1 MIFWNTEF
9 HHPANV
15 ELKWIKTAKVVP
27 KWPHLASC
35 LLPCEQRL
43 HFRGMSWRA
52 KSSLCR
58 QPFSFLSCMRKIRH
72 AIRKQLVR
80 KIMDNRKTG

>member
-1 MIFWNTEF
+1 MRHGRKQIGLNTTDKNKEQVDF
-9 HHPANV
+9 V
-15 ELKWIKTAKVVP
+15 
-27 KWPHLASC
+27 
-35 LLPCEQRL
+35 LPCEQRL

-80 KIMDNRKTG
+80 QICVSFAGIKLA